1 METLLFLAPI
11 IGCLVIAL
19 GRVTSL
25 RAAPTEGA
33 LVQEVR
39 LSFRERLRYH
49 RGAGYSIGALLLLG
63 ALTGHMSSG
72 IELLVVGAMVAIVQI
87 PVRYEFRTSGIA
99 LGRVLFRRW
108 DEFAGYRLSPRG
120 VLLIGKPGNGG
131 FLVRGSDAR
140 REEVL
145 KHVSKRLRYLK
156 SGMTAAPA
164 GFSRLRYAMVL
175 APVGAIVLALGATA
189 AFADGP
195 DTPPSPP
202 VDPTGTNVGIPED
215 LGGVGIGGGGGFAQ
229 VDASGAPDPAA
240 TAKVFSDA
248 QKNEPFAYNL
258 AGYVNQNRLA
268 INFVWVLVAG
278 YLVMFMQAGF
288 AMVETGFC
296 RAKSAMHVMMTNFM
310 IYGIGML
317 AYWAVGFAIAFGGVG
332 LTAPTNL
339 GAGLLHLDK
348 EWTVAIGGS
357 NYGLFGYKGFFLGP
371 DSLDVGIAVLFLF
384 QMVFMDTAATILT
397 GAVAERWTWI
407 SFCIW
412 GVFAGAIIQPVIANW
427 AWGGGWLFG
436 LVNSGLA
443 RPYVDFAGSGVVHM
457 VGGFAALGGAIVLGP
472 RLGKYNRDGSVNTIP
487 GHNLNMAAIGTFILA
502 FGWFGFNPGSSLGAA
517 GSGNLRIGEVAVV
530 TMLAGAAG
538 SVVAMLYARATVKK
552 YDPGY
557 MINGILA
564 GLVAITAPSGY
575 VSPISA
581 VVIGGVAGGLVCL
594 AMVFVE
600 RTLKIDDPVGAIS
613 VHGVCGAWGVLSV
626 GLFADGTA
634 PDWLVVGHPIKG
646 LFFGDGR
653 QLAVQIIGI
662 AVIAAWSFGTSFAL
676 FKVLSALGV
685 YRSKPEDELKGLDLP
700 EMGTHAYPVEDMPSE
715 RGVEPGAF
723 IPGVTPLPAGG
734 R

>member
-19 GRVTSL
+19 GRVTAL
-25 RAAPTEGA
+25 RPAPTEGA
-33 LVQEVR
+33 LQHESR
-39 LSFRERLRYH
+39 LTFRERLAYH
-49 RGAGYSIGALLLLG
+49 RGAVYSIGGLLLIG
-63 ALTGHMSSG
+63 SLTGYMSTG
-72 IELLVVGAMVAIVQI
+72 IELLVVGAMIGIVQV
-87 PVRYEFRTSGIA
+87 PVRYQVRTGGVG
-99 LGRVLFRRW
+99 LGRVLFRPW
-108 DEFAGYRLSPRG
+108 DEFAGYRTTHKG
-120 VLLIGKPGNGG
+120 LLFIGKAGNGG
-131 FLVRGSDAR
+131 FQLRATGADRDAAQKLVAR
-140 REEVL
+140 KL
-145 KHVSKRLRYLK
+145 RLMK
-156 SGMTAAPA
+156 EGQAVAMG
-164 GFSRLRYAMVL
+164 GFSKMRY
-175 APVGAIVLALGATA
+175 AIVLAPAAAILLALGGSA
-189 AFADGP
+189 ALADGP
-195 DTPPSPP
+195 DGPPP
-202 VDPTGTNVGIPED
+202 VDPSGTTVGSPED
-215 LGGVGIGGGGGFAQ
+215 LGGIGVGGGGGFAQ
-229 VDASGAPDPAA
+229 VDKDGAPDPAA
-240 TAKVFSDA
+240 TAKVFTDA

-268 INFVWVLVAG
+268 INFVWVLVTG

-310 IYGIGML
+310 VYGIGML
-317 AYWAVGFAIAFGGVG
+317 AYWAVGFAFAFGGVG
-332 LTAPTNL
+332 LTGPTNL
-339 GAGLLHLDK
+339 GSGLLHLDK
-348 EWTVAIGGS
+348 EWTVAISGS
-357 NYGLFGYKGFFLGP
+357 DYGILGYKGFFLAP
-371 DSLDVGIAVLFLF
+371 SSLDVGIAVLFLF

-412 GVFAGAIIQPVIANW
+412 GVVVGAIIQPAVANW

-472 RLGKYNRDGSVNTIP
+472 RLGKYNSDGSANVIP

-502 FGWFGFNPGSSLGAA
+502 FGWFGFNPGSTLGAA
-517 GSGNLRIGEVAVV
+517 GSGNLRIGEIAVV

-538 SVVAMLYARATVKK
+538 SVMAMLYAKATIKK

-581 VVIGGVAGGLVCL
+581 VIIGGIAGVLVCV
-594 AMVFVE
+594 AMVMFE
-600 RTLKIDDPVGAIS
+600 KTFKIDDPVGAIS
-613 VHGVCGAWGVLSV
+613 VHGICGAWGVLSV

-634 PDWLVVGHPIKG
+634 PDWLVVGSPIKG
-646 LFFGDGR
+646 AFFGDWN
-653 QLAVQIIGI
+653 QLAVQGIGVLAIAVWAAGTSWVLFTVLNAIGI
-662 AVIAAWSFGTSFAL
+662 
-676 FKVLSALGV
+676 
-685 YRSKPEDELKGLDLP
+685 YRSRPEDELRGLDLP

-715 RGVEPGAF
+715 RGIEPGTF
-723 IPGVTPLPAGG
+723 IPGVSRA
-734 R
+734 